1 MAVRQ
6 DLYEREVTRFR
17 EDIKKDAAA
26 AVRHYGIS
34 LLHSLSPDER
44 AQALRTLGAELVLAE
59 DFCNLGIAAAK
70 DGNFAEAAG
79 LFKTAAEKSS
89 SMTDAIYNMAYC
101 YEKAGMLPQATAAWN
116 TYAET
121 LPTGQDKL
129 DVKKHASELG
139 K

>member
-6 DLYEREVTRFR
+6 DLYEREVARFR

-44 AQALRTLGAELVLAE
+44 ASALRSLGAELVLAE

-70 DGNFAEAAG
+70 DGNYADAAN
-79 LFKTAAEKSS
+79 LFKSAVEKNS
-89 SMTDAIYNMAYC
+89 SMTDAIYNMAFC
-101 YEKAGMLPQATAAWN
+101 YEKAGMVSQATAAWN
-116 TYAET
+116 AYAET
-121 LPTGQDKL
+121 LTTGPEKAE
-129 DVKKHASELG
+129 VKKHAQEVG